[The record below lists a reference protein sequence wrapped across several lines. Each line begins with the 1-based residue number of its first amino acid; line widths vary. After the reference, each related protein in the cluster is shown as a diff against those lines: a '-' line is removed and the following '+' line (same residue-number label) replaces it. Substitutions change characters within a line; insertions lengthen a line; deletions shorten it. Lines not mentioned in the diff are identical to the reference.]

1 MGCRLTSAPALE
13 ILLKRAYEPA
23 VAEDGCRVLVDRL
36 WPRGRSRI
44 DLAIDH
50 WAKDVAPGPA
60 LRRWYGHDPGKW
72 GAFRSRYEQELDANQ
87 EAVRDLL
94 ERCRRGRVTLV
105 FGARDVEHSHAIVLR
120 DHLLR
125 LA

>member
-1 MGCRLTSAPALE
+1 ME

-23 VAEDGCRVLVDRL
+23 TAEDGCRILVDRL
-36 WPRGRSRI
+36 WPRGRSRA

-50 WAKDVAPGPA
+50 WPKEVAPSTD
-60 LRRWYGHDPGKW
+60 LRRWYGHDPKKW
-72 GAFRSRYEQELDANQ
+72 EEFRSRYDQELDANR
-87 EAVRDLL
+87 EVVKDLL
-94 ERCRRGRVTLV
+94 GHCRKGRVTLV
-105 FGARDVEHSHAIVLR
+105 FGARDVEHSDAVVLR